1 MKLHIKNNVSWI
13 GKIDWELRK
22 FHGDEY
28 STHRGSTYN
37 SYLIEEEK
45 VAVVDTVWKPF
56 AKEYIANLEKQIDL
70 KKIDYV
76 IANHAESDHSGALPE
91 LMSRIPDTPIYCTAN
106 GIKSLKGHYHEDWNF
121 HPIKTGDKL
130 SLGTKELIFV
140 EAPML
145 HWPDTMFCYLT
156 GDNILFS
163 NDAFGQHYATEYMF
177 NDLVDQSELMAECI
191 KYYANILTP
200 FSEMVTKKIREVLS
214 FNLPVEIICTSHGVI
229 WRNDPIQIVKQ
240 YLKWADA
247 YQEDQITIVYDTM
260 WNGTRVMAENI
271 ARGIAQ
277 ADSRVN
283 LKLFNMAKSDR
294 NDAMTEI
301 FRSRAIVVGSP
312 TINRGVLTSI
322 AGFLEEAKG
331 LKFRNKKAAAF
342 GCYGWSGESVKMIR
356 GQLEAAGF
364 QVVDDGMRCMWNPDP
379 SNIEACV
386 EYGVKLAGLLK
397 AS

>member
-1 MKLHIKNNVSWI
+1 MKLQIKNNVSWI

-45 VAVVDTVWKPF
+45 VAVVDTAWAPF
-56 AKEYIANLEKQIDL
+56 AKEYVVNLEKLIDL

-76 IANHAESDHSGALPE
+76 IANHGEIDHSGALPE

-106 GIKSLKGHYHEDWNF
+106 GIKSLKGHYHQDWNF
-121 HPIKTGDKL
+121 HPVKTGERL
-130 SLGTKELIFV
+130 SLGSKELIFI
-140 EAPML
+140 EAQLL
-145 HWPDTMFCYLT
+145 HWPDSMFCYLT

-163 NDAFGQHYATEYMF
+163 NDAFGQHYASEYMF
-177 NDLVDQSELMAECI
+177 NDLVDQAELMAECI

-200 FSEMVTKKIREVLS
+200 FSELVTKKIQEVLS
-214 FNLPVEIICTSHGVI
+214 FNLPVDIICTSHGVI
-229 WRNDPIQIVKQ
+229 WRDNPVRIVQQ
-240 YLKWADA
+240 YLKWADS
-247 YQEDQITIVYDTM
+247 YQEDQITLIYDTM

-271 ARGIAQ
+271 AQGIKQ
-277 ADSRVN
+277 ADSQVN
-283 LKLFNMAKSDR
+283 LKLYNLAKSDR
-294 NDAMTEI
+294 NDVMTEV
-301 FRSRAIVVGSP
+301 FKSRAILIGSP

-322 AGFLEEAKG
+322 AGFLEEMKG

-342 GCYGWSGESVKMIR
+342 GCYGWSGESVKMIK

-364 QVVDDGMRCMWNPDP
+364 QVVDDGLRCLWNPDQK
-379 SNIEACV
+379 SIESCF
-386 EYGVKLAGLLK
+386 EYGRNLAGLLK
-397 AS
+397 